1 MYESEKSMENGWI
14 IAVAAA
20 IIAVMIIAFLLMKRY
35 GIFSS
40 GVATIDTIVGA
51 KCVVTET
58 IDNFAG
64 CGQVRV
70 KGQLWSARGFFDD
83 DIFEKGESLRIVAI
97 EGVRAVC
104 KKD

>member
-1 MYESEKSMENGWI
+1 MGIGWI
-14 IAVAAA
+14 IAIAVAALA
-20 IIAVMIIAFLLMKRY
+20 IIIVAVFVVKR
-35 GIFSS
+35 SRT
-40 GVATIDTIVGA
+40 VATIDTIVGE

-70 KGQLWSARGFFDD
+70 KGQLWSARGLYED
-83 DIFEKGESLRIVAI
+83 DIFERGESLRIVAI

-104 KKD
+104 RKD

>member
-1 MYESEKSMENGWI
+1 MGWI
-14 IAVAAA
+14 IAVAVAVLTVT
-20 IIAVMIIAFLLMKRY
+20 IIVLLLIKRFGFLT
-35 GIFSS
+35 GN
-40 GVATIDTIVGA
+40 VATIDTIVGE
-51 KCVVTET
+51 KCVVTEK

-70 KGQLWSARGFFDD
+70 KGLLWSARGLFDD
-83 DIFEKGESLRIVAI
+83 DVFEQGETLRIVAI

>member
-1 MYESEKSMENGWI
+1 MGNGWI

-20 IIAVMIIAFLLMKRY
+20 ILAVMIIAFLLMKRY
-35 GIFSS
+35 GIFPSS
-40 GVATIDTIVGA
+40 VATIDTIVGE
-51 KCVVTET
+51 KCIVTET

-70 KGQLWSARGFFDD
+70 KGQRWSARGLFED

>member
-1 MYESEKSMENGWI
+1 MMGWI
-14 IAVAAA
+14 IAAAVAAFA
-20 IIAVMIIAFLLMKRY
+20 VIVIALVLIRR
-35 GIFSS
+35 S
-40 GVATIDTIVGA
+40 GVLGGSIATIDTIVGE

-70 KGQLWSARGFFDD
+70 KGQLWSARGLFDD
-83 DIFEKGESLRIVAI
+83 DIFEQGENLRIVAI

>member
-1 MYESEKSMENGWI
+1 MGWI
-14 IAVAAA
+14 IAVAVTVLAV
-20 IIAVMIIAFLLMKRY
+20 IAVVLLITRRCGFLT
-35 GIFSS
+35 GN
-40 GVATIDTIVGA
+40 VATIDTIVGE

-70 KGQLWSARGFFDD
+70 RGQFWSARGLFDD
-83 DIFEKGESLRIVAI
+83 DVFETGESLRIVAI